1 MPIEV
6 RTLAEWEATG
16 VPGMLSV
23 VIPAHNE
30 EGHIADTVRGLA
42 DTLRRAGIDYEIVVV
57 NDNSN
62 DAAVLAEI
70 LWLLLLWGPGKFWS
84 WLDEESESYRM
95 SADGN
100 GRDHFL
106 ARGVDHRHVI
116 RSGICDINF
125 AAIWVHR

>member
-6 RTLAEWEATG
+6 RTLAEWEAAG

-30 EGHIADTVRGLA
+30 EGHIADTVRGLV

-62 DAAVLAEI
+62 DATERILVSLISSDPGVRYINNEPPNGFGLAVRLFE
-70 LWLLLLWGPGKFWS
+70 
-84 WLDEESESYRM
+84 
-95 SADGN
+95 
-100 GRDHFL
+100 
-106 ARGVDHRHVI
+106 
-116 RSGICDINF
+116 
-125 AAIWVHR
+125 

>member
-62 DAAVLAEI
+62 DATERILVSLISSDSRGSASAWTSPDGLADR
-70 LWLLLLWGPGKFWS
+70 GAS
-84 WLDEESESYRM
+84 WPRW
-95 SADGN
+95 
-100 GRDHFL
+100 
-106 ARGVDHRHVI
+106 AR
-116 RSGICDINF
+116 
-125 AAIWVHR
+125 